1 MFSMV
6 QRFFF
11 CLFLVF
17 LIWPSSVEVQQLLIL
32 IYSIMMFAVELV
44 E

>member
-17 LIWPSSVEVQQLLIL
+17 LEVQQLLIL
-32 IYSIMMFAVELV
+32 IYSIMLFAVELV